1 MFDPMCAANIWAEDK
16 ARRLGYHRESKN
28 KVTPPLLVEESLLD
42 PPCPSTADLSSGD
55 EDDCDD
61 VYSCSDESSGEND
74 D

>member
-1 MFDPMCAANIWAEDK
+1 MP
-16 ARRLGYHRESKN
+16 LTGESHVGDDGSN
-28 KVTPPLLVEESLLD
+28 D